1 MRTSRLVPA
10 VGAVLALTA
19 CAHPGD
25 SETDRQADTLA
36 TAISHPPQPDAA
48 GFARAALATTLGK
61 SESFAVLV
69 AREVPHGVHAA
80 EQTAH
85 LVIRI
90 HQPALEPRG
99 VFGKSR
105 PARDVCY
112 EMNFNY
118 YGIMGKPERTACPK
132 DATPYTP
139 PPLPVYWKLPHD
151 AGDKLVAL
159 LRGLPSAPV
168 QEEVLAAVREEIGFP
183 QPDPAG
189 KTPWEGAR
197 VVVAGADVGVAVWAG
212 RGESRDCVMAAR
224 KAGNVRTYGLSW
236 RETQAGES
244 GPGCSPETA
253 LRG

>member
-1 MRTSRLVPA
+1 MRTSRLVP
-10 VGAVLALTA
+10 VVCAVLALAA
-19 CAHPGD
+19 CAQPGD

-36 TAISHPPQPDAA
+36 TAISYPRQPDAA

-69 AREVPHGVHAA
+69 ARDVPHGVDAS
-80 EQTAH
+80 ERTAQ

-90 HQPALEPRG
+90 HQPALEPSG
-99 VFGKSR
+99 VFGRSR

-118 YGIMGKPERTACPK
+118 HGIMGKPQRTACPK
-132 DATPYTP
+132 DAVPYTP
-139 PPLPVYWKLPHD
+139 PPLPVHWKVPPD
-151 AGDKLVAL
+151 AGERLVAL

-168 QEEVLAAVREEIGFP
+168 QEEVLAAVRNEVGVP
-183 QPDPAG
+183 QADPVD
-189 KTPWEGAR
+189 KSPWEGAR

-212 RGESRDCVMAAR
+212 RGESTNCVMAAR
-224 KAGNVRTYGLSW
+224 KDGNVRTFGLSW
-236 RETQAGES
+236 RENRAGEG

>member
-1 MRTSRLVPA
+1 MPA

-25 SETDRQADTLA
+25 AETDRQAETLA
-36 TAISHPPQPDAA
+36 TAISYPRQPDAA

-61 SESFAVLV
+61 SGNFAVLL
-69 AREVPHGVHAA
+69 AREVPHGVDVA
-80 EQTAH
+80 ERTAQ
-85 LVIRI
+85 LMIRI
-90 HQPALEPRG
+90 HQPALEPSG
-99 VFGKSR
+99 FFGRSR

-118 YGIMGKPERTACPK
+118 HGIMGRPARTGCPK

-139 PPLPVYWKLPHD
+139 PPLPVRWKVPPD
-151 AGDKLVAL
+151 AGAKLVAL

-168 QEEVLAAVREEIGFP
+168 QEEVLAAVREEIGVP
-183 QPDPAG
+183 QADPAD
-189 KTPWEGAR
+189 KDPWEGAR

-212 RGESRDCVMAAR
+212 RGESTNCVMAAR

-236 RETQAGES
+236 RENRAGEG